1 MKFDFPEHWQLLP
14 LESVMEAIIDY
25 RGKTPK
31 KTDFGIPLVTAKI
44 IKDGRILE
52 PAEFIAEEEYD
63 SWMVRG
69 LPEVGDV
76 VITSEAPLG
85 EVAQLTNSNIALA
98 QRVVTLRGKK
108 GILNNDFL
116 LCAIQSRYV
125 QYQLESRAS
134 GSTVK
139 GIKQS
144 ELRKVLLPIPPE
156 KEQIQ
161 IAHYIKTLS
170 NKIDLNRQTN
180 QTLEQI
186 AQAIFKSW
194 FVDFEP
200 TRAKVIAKQKGGG
213 EETQSLAAQAILC
226 GAITLEDIDALSNEP
241 SSLQLILNN
250 LINSKLIAQNHDKP
264 SHNWL
269 PQQLI
274 ETARFF
280 PNTLADSE
288 FGDIPDGWGIQ
299 ALGQYIEIKRGGSPR
314 PIKDYIVKNG
324 LPWTKIADATA
335 ELSPFLFRTK
345 EYIREEGLKKT
356 VLLKKGTLILS
367 NSATPGLPKFLEL
380 DACIHDG
387 WLHFPKKKLFTDIY
401 LYHLFLEI
409 RKALVAQGNGS
420 VFTNLKTDILRSHL
434 VLIPSQALIDTFDKA
449 VTLLFSMVKE
459 NCKEINTLNEIKDSL
474 LPKLLSGKLSVGT
487 EQLDELQNDRVS
499 A

>member
-52 PAEFIAEEEYD
+52 PVEFIAEEEYD

-85 EVAQLTNSNIALA
+85 EVAQLTDSNIALA

-116 LCAIQSRYV
+116 LCAMQSRYV

-134 GSTVK
+134 GSTAK

-170 NKIDLNRQTN
+170 NKIDLNRQIN

-194 FVDFEP
+194 FIDFEP
-200 TRAKVIAKQKGGG
+200 TRAKVIVKQKGGG
-213 EETQSLAAQAILC
+213 EETQALAAQAILC
-226 GAITLEDIDALSNEP
+226 GAITLAELDTLFIKQ
-241 SSLQLILNN
+241 SLFQSTLNHR
-250 LINSKLIAQNHDKP
+250 IYAKLKVQDTDKQGN
-264 SHNWL
+264 NWL
-269 PQQLI
+269 PEQLI
-274 ETARFF
+274 TTAKLF
-280 PNTLADSE
+280 PNALVSSE
-288 FGDIPDGWGIQ
+288 LGEIPQGWIVGKLRDILEFNP
-299 ALGQYIEIKRGGSPR
+299 KR
-314 PIKDYIVKNG
+314 I
-324 LPWTKIADATA
+324 
-335 ELSPFLFRTK
+335 
-345 EYIREEGLKKT
+345 
-356 VLLKKGTLILS
+356 LKKGELAPYLDMKNLPTQGHLAENVYMREMASGTKFINGDTLLARI
-367 NSATPGLPKFLEL
+367 TPCLENGKTAYVDFLEEGEVAWGSTEFIVL
-380 DACIHDG
+380 RPKDGRPLSLAYIIARLESFRSKAIQTMMGTSGRQRADA
-387 WLHFPKKKLFTDIY
+387 
-401 LYHLFLEI
+401 
-409 RKALVAQGNGS
+409 KALAEQIWINY
-420 VFTNLKTDILRSHL
+420 
-434 VLIPSQALIDTFDKA
+434 PSELLDTFDSIAGSYLAKA
-449 VTLLFSMVKE
+449 KNNGEQIRTLSNLRD
-459 NCKEINTLNEIKDSL
+459 TL
-474 LPKLLSGKLSVGT
+474 LPKLLSGNIET
-487 EQLDELQNDRVS
+487 DNQC
-499 A
+499 